1 VVCASTDDIRAGIR
15 HNRKHK
21 FAGHKKGAA
30 LLKVFIGVVRF
41 KDEREFI
48 IMVDGEPQPVE
59 DAVRQVMSEIWGDG
73 EVSILAEGVD
83 FIEFIHPQHAGKD
96 RADGYVLGCEV
107 GSHKRI
113 GFAIQNARRL
123 RALAPGDPPTP

>member
-1 VVCASTDDIRAGIR
+1 
-15 HNRKHK
+15 
-21 FAGHKKGAA
+21 

-41 KDEREFI
+41 PDDREFI

-59 DAVRQVMSEIWGDG
+59 DAVRQVIHEIWGEG
-73 EVSILAEGVD
+73 GIAVLTEGVD
-83 FIEFIHPQHAGKD
+83 FIEFIHAHHAGKD

-123 RALAPGDPPTP
+123 RALNPEEPPENA

>member
-1 VVCASTDDIRAGIR
+1 M
-15 HNRKHK
+15 
-21 FAGHKKGAA
+21 
-30 LLKVFIGVVRF
+30 LKVFIGVVRF
-41 KDEREFI
+41 RDDREFI

-59 DAVRQVMSEIWGDG
+59 DAVRQVISEIWGEG
-73 EVSILAEGVD
+73 GTSVLTEGVD
-83 FIEFIHPQHAGKD
+83 FIEFVHPQNVGKE

-123 RALAPGDPPTP
+123 RALAPDKPSENP

>member
-1 VVCASTDDIRAGIR
+1 
-15 HNRKHK
+15 
-21 FAGHKKGAA
+21 

-41 KDEREFI
+41 RDDREFI

-59 DAVRQVMSEIWGDG
+59 DAVRQVMHEIWGEG
-73 EVSILAEGVD
+73 ETAVLAEGVD
-83 FIEFIHPQHAGKD
+83 FIEFIHAQNAGRD

-123 RALAPGDPPTP
+123 RALAPDEKED

>member
-1 VVCASTDDIRAGIR
+1 M
-15 HNRKHK
+15 
-21 FAGHKKGAA
+21 
-30 LLKVFIGVVRF
+30 LKVFIGVVRF
-41 KDEREFI
+41 RDDREFI

-59 DAVRQVMSEIWGDG
+59 DAVRQVIHEIWGEGDIA
-73 EVSILAEGVD
+73 VLTEGVD
-83 FIEFIHPQHAGKD
+83 FIEFSHAQNSGRE

-123 RALAPGDPPTP
+123 RALAPDKPSDNP

>member
-1 VVCASTDDIRAGIR
+1 M
-15 HNRKHK
+15 
-21 FAGHKKGAA
+21 
-30 LLKVFIGVVRF
+30 LKVFIGVVRF
-41 KDEREFI
+41 RDDREFI

-59 DAVRQVMSEIWGDG
+59 DAVRQVISEIWGEG
-73 EVSILAEGVD
+73 ETSVLTEGVD
-83 FIEFIHPQHAGKD
+83 FIEFVHPQNVGKE

-123 RALAPGDPPTP
+123 RALAPDKPSDKP

>member
-1 VVCASTDDIRAGIR
+1 M
-15 HNRKHK
+15 
-21 FAGHKKGAA
+21 
-30 LLKVFIGVVRF
+30 LKVFIGVVRF
-41 KDEREFI
+41 RDDREFI

-59 DAVRQVMSEIWGDG
+59 DAVRQVMAEIWGDG
-73 EVSILAEGVD
+73 ATAVLAEGVD
-83 FIEFIHPQHAGKD
+83 FIEFIHPQNAGRE

-123 RALAPGDPPTP
+123 RALSPDQPPENP